1 MKIESLDIYWVKL
14 PVALV
19 WKTPSADQHDTDTV
33 LVRIEGDGHDA
44 WGESCPPYIPGY
56 SADHLAMIEQPL
68 ADDGM
73 SLINHADLQKRIE
86 TPVCLSFR
94 V

>member
-1 MKIESLDIYWVKL
+1 
-14 PVALV
+14 
-19 WKTPSADQHDTDTV
+19 
-33 LVRIEGDGHDA
+33 
-44 WGESCPPYIPGY
+44 
-56 SADHLAMIEQPL
+56 MIEQPL

-73 SLINHADLQKRIE
+73 SLIHHADLQKRIE